1 MLSNVLRKLVCLM
14 FAGTI
19 LGTVMVGEAA
29 TSGGQGTSTLTVV
42 TKANWK
48 KPGSE
53 SVTLSNRKVVVKGYK
68 YTLLGKKKLQT
79 KKYYPRYKITVKSAD
94 GSHRFNKS
102 MTSSSLKLN
111 LKPDKTYYITVSYDG
126 AAPVNFH
133 GLSNATTITG
143 PQWGVKSVYKVSH
156 YY

>member
-1 MLSNVLRKLVCLM
+1 MKSLMNKIFTLIFALVM
-14 FAGTI
+14 FVIPIST
-19 LGTVMVGEAA
+19 EAA
-29 TSGGQGTSTLTVV
+29 TSGGQGTYTLTVN

-53 SVTLSNRKVVVKGYK
+53 SVTLSNRKVVVQGYK

-79 KKYYPRYKITVKSAD
+79 KKYYPRYKITVKSTD
-94 GSHRFNKS
+94 GSHSFSKS

-111 LKPDKTYYITVSYDG
+111 LKPDKKYYITVSYDG

-143 PQWGVKSVYKVSH
+143 PQWAVKSVYKVSN

>member
-1 MLSNVLRKLVCLM
+1 MLSDALKKLACLM
-14 FAGTI
+14 FAGA
-19 LGTVMVGEAA
+19 LFGNAMLVEAA

-53 SVTLSNRKVVVKGYK
+53 SVTLSNRQVVVQGYK
-68 YTLLGKKKLQT
+68 YTLTGKKKLQT
-79 KKYYPRYKITVKSAD
+79 KKYYPRYKITVNSTD
-94 GSHRFNKS
+94 GTHSFTKS

-111 LKPDKTYYITVSYDG
+111 LKPDKRYRITVSYDG
-126 AAPVNFH
+126 AYAKNFH
-133 GLSNATTITG
+133 GLSNAVTTTG
-143 PQWGVKSVYKVSH
+143 PRWALKSVYKVSD